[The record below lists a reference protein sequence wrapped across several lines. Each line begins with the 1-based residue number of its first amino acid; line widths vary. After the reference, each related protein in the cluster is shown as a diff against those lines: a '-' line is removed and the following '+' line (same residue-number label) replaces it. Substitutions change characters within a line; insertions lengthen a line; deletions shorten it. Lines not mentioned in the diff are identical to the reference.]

1 MREREK
7 SDDENRK
14 GGSGAAPRPAGLVRA
29 DMDRFQALLDDQNDW
44 PGEYLF
50 KFIVPRSGLDEIT
63 ALFGDSQFSVRASR
77 RGNYVS
83 VSARIVVAS
92 SDEVVAIYLAAGEV
106 EGVISL

>member
-1 MREREK
+1 MRVREK
-7 SDDENRK
+7 SDAERQASRT
-14 GGSGAAPRPAGLVRA
+14 GSETRLVRA
-29 DMDRFQALLDDQNDW
+29 DLDRFRLLLDEQNDW

-63 ALFGDSQFSVRASR
+63 ALFESHPVSVRASR
-77 RGNYVS
+77 KGNYVS